1 MRGELWRW
9 LIEVG
14 AWGLAAAWCVR
25 VSDLLGNMPGL
36 PDLSQLEWDLTPE
49 KMPSLVVVVPAR
61 DEAEHIAAT
70 MDALVAVDYAR
81 LQVVAIDDRSTDA
94 TGEILDGYA
103 ARYPERITVIHVAEL
118 ADGWLGKTFAMQLAV
133 EQTESDYLL
142 FTDADVLFSPS
153 ILRRALAYAEMEK
166 ADHLVVMP
174 TMQVKGKGEGIV
186 LGFFQILGMWA
197 SRPWRVSDPEAKR
210 DVIGVGAFNML
221 RRDALVAMGG
231 LELQRLAV
239 LEDITLGRRVKAA
252 GLRQRVAFAK
262 GLVLVHWAKGA
273 GGLVRVM
280 TKNIFSGVNFRPV
293 LLLGV
298 CAWVVVFCLLPLAG
312 LWWWPTV
319 LPAVVV
325 MGCVAASY
333 RTFGVLSGID
343 ARYGWLYPM
352 GVVIFIYA
360 MLRSMVFAFLI
371 GGVRWRGTHY
381 PLQEL
386 RRHNS
391 PFYWERAER
400 AKRAQERTQQQKP

>member
-1 MRGELWRW
+1 
-9 LIEVG
+9 
-14 AWGLAAAWCVR
+14 
-25 VSDLLGNMPGL
+25 
-36 PDLSQLEWDLTPE
+36 
-49 KMPSLVVVVPAR
+49 
-61 DEAEHIAAT
+61 
-70 MDALVAVDYAR
+70 
-81 LQVVAIDDRSTDA
+81 
-94 TGEILDGYA
+94 
-103 ARYPERITVIHVAEL
+103 
-118 ADGWLGKTFAMQLAV
+118 LAV

-174 TMQVKGKGEGIV
+174 TMQVRAKGEGIV
-186 LGFFQILGMWA
+186 LGFFQVLGMWA

-221 RRDALVAMGG
+221 RRDALMAMGG

-252 GLRQRVAFAK
+252 GLRQRVVFAP

-280 TKNIFSGVNFRPV
+280 TKNVFSSVNFRPV
-293 LLLGV
+293 LMLGV
-298 CAWVVVFCLLPLAG
+298 CAWILGFCLLPLAG
-312 LWWWPTV
+312 LGCWPTV
-319 LPAVVV
+319 LPALVV
-325 MGCVAASY
+325 MGCVAAVY

-343 ARYGWLYPM
+343 ARYGWLYPV
-352 GVVIFIYA
+352 GAVIFIYA
-360 MLRSMVFAFLI
+360 MLRSMVVAFLI

-400 AKRAQERTQQQKP
+400 AKRAEERMQQQKP